1 MSTPTVRS
9 ARVRGRTFAHILV
22 NTALANLTTSYL
34 WFALTFWLY
43 LETRNVIATGV
54 IGGGYMLFI
63 AASSI
68 GFGTLVDRFRK
79 LSVMR
84 GSAAFTLGM
93 FSLAAVVFAVMPN
106 DASATLSSPWL
117 WLFAV
122 IVLAGAVVEN
132 MRSVALSTTV
142 TILVDADRRANAN
155 GWVGAVQGLSFMVT
169 SVFSGLSIGFFG
181 MGWTIVIALV
191 LVMVGL
197 VDLLVISLPEEREPA
212 ASDAQGTFDLRGAL
226 RAVHLVPGLFALILF
241 STFNNF
247 VGGVHMALLDP
258 YGLELFSVQMWG
270 VVFAFGATGFMV
282 GGALI
287 GRFGLGANPMRT
299 MLIAVM
305 VTGVLGAVIGLRAW
319 PWLLVAGVWLFMVV
333 MPAVEAAE
341 QTVIQR
347 VVPLPQQG
355 RVFGFAGAF
364 EAAAAPV
371 TAFLVA
377 PVAEHI
383 VIPWADGEGAAAVE
397 PVFGSGPGRGLALIF
412 AIAGVVTIVAAL
424 AAFTTPV
431 YRAVSAEY
439 SAVAAEE
446 YAPEDGSGEQPRDG
460 ATCPPTT
467 PDDAV
472 PTGG

>member
-1 MSTPTVRS
+1 MSTQNGRT
-9 ARVRGRTFAHILV
+9 ARARERTFANILI
-22 NTALANLTTSYL
+22 NTAFANLTTSYL

-43 LETRNVIATGV
+43 LQTRNVIATGV

-79 LSVMR
+79 LAVMR
-84 GSAAFTLGM
+84 GSAAFTLAM
-93 FSLAAVVFAVMPN
+93 FSLAALVFIVMP
-106 DASATLSSPWL
+106 DDSAASLSSPWL
-117 WLFAV
+117 WLFAA

-142 TILVDADRRANAN
+142 TILIDADRRANAN

-181 MGWTIVIALV
+181 MGATIVIAL
-191 LVMVGL
+191 
-197 VDLLVISLPEEREPA
+197 LLVTAGLLHLLLISLPEEPEPA
-212 ASDAQGTFDLRGAL
+212 ASDAQGAFDLRGAL
-226 RAVHLVPGLFALILF
+226 RAVHLVPGLFALIVF

-319 PWLLVAGVWLFMVV
+319 PWLLVAVVWLFMVV
-333 MPAVEAAE
+333 MPVVEAAE

-355 RVFGFAGAF
+355 RVFGFAGSF
-364 EAAAAPV
+364 EAAAAPI

-377 PVAEHI
+377 PIAENI
-383 VIPWADGEGAAAVE
+383 VIPWADGEGAAVLA
-397 PVFGSGPGRGLALIF
+397 PMFGTGPGRGLALIF
-412 AIAGVVTIVAAL
+412 AIAGIVTIIAAL

-439 SAVAAEE
+439 SSASGEE
-446 YAPEDGSGEQPRDG
+446 YSAQQPQDGSIS
-460 ATCPPTT
+460 PPTT